1 MKNIYILF
9 LLLTCCSSCAQEK
22 EQTHTEEIEQFQYE
36 LNVHYSDKKT
46 SPLKPQDLKKFKS
59 LSFFPTN
66 ESYRV
71 EADFERTPDEPV
83 FEMPTSGD
91 KTPLYAQYG
100 IATFTLE
107 NQKINLRVYQNQK
120 LLLDPE
126 YSNHLFIP
134 FNDLTNGIET
144 YDAGRY
150 IDLEIPKGDT
160 IIIDFNKAYN
170 PYCAYNDK
178 YSCPIPPAENNLEVK
193 IKAGIMAF

>member
-100 IATFTLE
+100 IAAIDRSTSDRVLPNPRSVVYNTVDYRVLART
-107 NQKINLRVYQNQK
+107 NTRTNL
-120 LLLDPE
+120 
-126 YSNHLFIP
+126 
-134 FNDLTNGIET
+134 G
-144 YDAGRY
+144 
-150 IDLEIPKGDT
+150 
-160 IIIDFNKAYN
+160 
-170 PYCAYNDK
+170 
-178 YSCPIPPAENNLEVK
+178 
-193 IKAGIMAF
+193 